1 MPRKQERPN
10 YRKHRSQN
18 RRGWNHLECS
28 TCEQLKRNIKMS
40 DDDATRL
47 KHTDDLNDRIQKA
60 RLARKAYYATRAKAV
75 GNVSKGDCSMII
87 DAGGGD
93 GCTYVPRY
101 TTQEKHEP
109 KRHKMFKIKTTF
121 IKVHGVGSL
130 AVISF
135 PLLEKQ
141 GGNLTFEC
149 VSRGIV
155 FFLRETKNSRV
166 RNLHVQLD
174 NVFSNKNYTLAAAFA
189 ALIYLGVCKKV
200 KVSYLEVKEINYIL
214 VCLIFLFHRWVI
226 PMKILIN

>member
-1 MPRKQERPN
+1 MQRKQERPN
-10 YRKHRSQN
+10 YRKHRSKN

-47 KHTDDLNDRIQKA
+47 KHIDDLNDHIQKA

-149 VSRGIV
+149 VLRGIV

-166 RNLHVQLD
+166 RNLYVQLD
-174 NVFSNKNYTLAAAFA
+174 NV
-189 ALIYLGVCKKV
+189 
-200 KVSYLEVKEINYIL
+200 L
-214 VCLIFLFHRWVI
+214 VIKTIRW
-226 PMKILIN
+226 LLHLLH